1 MPDPCS
7 KESPWRSAPR
17 GLRDPTASKA
27 LSGGCSSVCIA
38 ISPLAPILCHQK
50 REVNISPEHP
60 GRGQSRGYEPP
71 SRMQAGCRSRPGP
84 HRPLPRPF
92 SETGRSGRVLG
103 SGVGVGGAST
113 GALSFTPP
121 ARWLGWGQGGT
132 RAGGCYFGIT
142 CGGKLGASLGGASE
156 FRGVTV
162 SVFFLDLPM
171 AAQGREEGGKRLT
184 ADGTIVEP
192 SLYLAIES
200 VKWAQQHLSTG
211 RDTAGLSEPLRTTL
225 LSFHLPNSPG
235 RRHLYF
241 DCRANEKGGSER
253 SRSCAEVT
261 QQLGLGS
268 GILTQVF
275 GQARPCSRRPPY
287 EGR

>member
-1 MPDPCS
+1 MG
-7 KESPWRSAPR
+7 W
-17 GLRDPTASKA
+17 
-27 LSGGCSSVCIA
+27 
-38 ISPLAPILCHQK
+38 
-50 REVNISPEHP
+50 
-60 GRGQSRGYEPP
+60 
-71 SRMQAGCRSRPGP
+71 
-84 HRPLPRPF
+84 
-92 SETGRSGRVLG
+92 VLG
-103 SGVGVGGAST
+103 GPPREPSASP
-113 GALSFTPP
+113 PP

-132 RAGGCYFGIT
+132 RAGGCYFVIS
-142 CGGKLGASLGGASE
+142 CGGKLGAALGEASE

-235 RRHLYF
+235 RRHLYI
-241 DCRANEKGGSER
+241 SL
-253 SRSCAEVT
+253 SCK
-261 QQLGLGS
+261 
-268 GILTQVF
+268 
-275 GQARPCSRRPPY
+275 
-287 EGR
+287 